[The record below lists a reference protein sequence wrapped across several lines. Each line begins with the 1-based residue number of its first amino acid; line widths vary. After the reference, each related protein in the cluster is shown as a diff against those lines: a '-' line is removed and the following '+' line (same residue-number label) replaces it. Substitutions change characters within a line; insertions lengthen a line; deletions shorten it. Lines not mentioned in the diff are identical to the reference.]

1 MRSPPRP
8 RSSVPSGS
16 DDDLRTLPRLF
27 LDAAR
32 RNWGRLAMADSTGR
46 RLSFGE
52 ALAGAMLLRRLIL
65 NECPDAEQ
73 ERMIGLLLPPSVPA
87 ALVNVGIGMAGRIPV
102 NLNYTASLD
111 SLEVSVRRCSIRTI
125 FTARKLVERLS
136 LPTTLAGARLVMM
149 EDVART
155 MSRARQAYYFMAA
168 HLMPRSLL
176 ARWITPPDINAT
188 SLATVIFSSGSVG
201 APKGVMLSHRNIIAN
216 LEGVQRAIHV
226 TGNDCILGI
235 LPVFHAFG
243 FTVGLWLPLASG
255 FSVVFHSNPLEA
267 RTVGEL
273 CRKYRAT
280 ILVTTPTFAWEYVRR
295 TPAEDFA
302 SLRLAIVGAEK
313 MKLELARAF
322 EEKFGHELYQGY
334 GCTELSPVVSVETP
348 EDFEGGGSSPR
359 RDTVGRPIP
368 SVEARVVDLQT
379 GNDAPPGAEGMLL
392 IRGPSVMTGYLD
404 DPARTHDVIRDDGWY
419 VTGDLA
425 RLDARGFITITDR
438 LTRFSKIGGEMV
450 PHAEVEQ
457 ALQQALGTAEP
468 RVVVAGIPD
477 EQRGERLIVLHTELD
492 LSVDEL
498 LRRLRESS
506 LPRLWLPKRENFY
519 RVDVLPVLGSGKL
532 DLKSVKDLAQRLAS
546 SVTAPSGDSSG

>member
-216 LEGVQRAIHV
+216 LEASSGRFTSPGTTASSAFCRCFMPSASPWDSGCPWPLGSAWCSTRTRSKRVPSASSA
-226 TGNDCILGI
+226 GNI
-235 LPVFHAFG
+235 A
-243 FTVGLWLPLASG
+243 
-255 FSVVFHSNPLEA
+255 
-267 RTVGEL
+267 
-273 CRKYRAT
+273 
-280 ILVTTPTFAWEYVRR
+280 
-295 TPAEDFA
+295 
-302 SLRLAIVGAEK
+302 LR
-313 MKLELARAF
+313 
-322 EEKFGHELYQGY
+322 Y
-334 GCTELSPVVSVETP
+334 
-348 EDFEGGGSSPR
+348 
-359 RDTVGRPIP
+359 
-368 SVEARVVDLQT
+368 
-379 GNDAPPGAEGMLL
+379 
-392 IRGPSVMTGYLD
+392 
-404 DPARTHDVIRDDGWY
+404 
-419 VTGDLA
+419 
-425 RLDARGFITITDR
+425 
-438 LTRFSKIGGEMV
+438 
-450 PHAEVEQ
+450 
-457 ALQQALGTAEP
+457 
-468 RVVVAGIPD
+468 
-477 EQRGERLIVLHTELD
+477 
-492 LSVDEL
+492 
-498 LRRLRESS
+498 SS
-506 LPRLWLPKRENFY
+506 LHRPSPGNTSGAHPPKTSRHC
-519 RVDVLPVLGSGKL
+519 
-532 DLKSVKDLAQRLAS
+532 AS
-546 SVTAPSGDSSG
+546 RSWARRR

>member
-155 MSRARQAYYFMAA
+155 M
-168 HLMPRSLL
+168 PRSLL

-216 LEGVQRAIHV
+216 LEGV
-226 TGNDCILGI
+226 
-235 LPVFHAFG
+235 
-243 FTVGLWLPLASG
+243 
-255 FSVVFHSNPLEA
+255 
-267 RTVGEL
+267 
-273 CRKYRAT
+273 
-280 ILVTTPTFAWEYVRR
+280 
-295 TPAEDFA
+295 
-302 SLRLAIVGAEK
+302 
-313 MKLELARAF
+313 
-322 EEKFGHELYQGY
+322 
-334 GCTELSPVVSVETP
+334 
-348 EDFEGGGSSPR
+348 
-359 RDTVGRPIP
+359 
-368 SVEARVVDLQT
+368 
-379 GNDAPPGAEGMLL
+379 
-392 IRGPSVMTGYLD
+392 
-404 DPARTHDVIRDDGWY
+404 
-419 VTGDLA
+419 
-425 RLDARGFITITDR
+425 
-438 LTRFSKIGGEMV
+438 
-450 PHAEVEQ
+450 
-457 ALQQALGTAEP
+457 
-468 RVVVAGIPD
+468 
-477 EQRGERLIVLHTELD
+477 
-492 LSVDEL
+492 
-498 LRRLRESS
+498 
-506 LPRLWLPKRENFY
+506 
-519 RVDVLPVLGSGKL
+519 
-532 DLKSVKDLAQRLAS
+532 
-546 SVTAPSGDSSG
+546 